1 VRRIIVGVALLAVPA
16 VALAQSS
23 EPGIDVV
30 SVSGPLDGSTLDFM
44 ADSIANAVDR
54 GQALLVFEIDSPAAL
69 DRARLSA
76 ISEIIANPPLP
87 VAVWVGPA
95 PAAALGGAAQLVL
108 GSPQKA
114 VAPGSVIGLVT
125 PTVAGDESAA
135 PIVADELLDGFEG
148 RVEADGSG
156 LELQPSIRQYLQEL
170 NGRTFPTRDGP
181 TTVTTIREFT
191 QDGETGVTVL
201 PVTFIKPGLV
211 DRFFRLGVSPE
222 AAFFFLAIGLA
233 IITFEF
239 FAIGPGLAAATGAI
253 SLTIAGWGLTN
264 LPSQWWSVALVVAGW
279 LILTASYQRG
289 GVIALTLLGA
299 SAMQV
304 GGMLLVDG
312 SGQVDPRWWLILPSV
327 LAVLFF
333 FLLAMP
339 TVQRAR
345 FSTQVLGRDSLVGA
359 RGVALVDFDPDGLV
373 EVNGGRWRA
382 TAHRE
387 AGLVVGSKIT
397 VTGVD
402 GLFLEVGPESEERD
416 I

>member
-1 VRRIIVGVALLAVPA
+1 M
-16 VALAQSS
+16 AQSS

-30 SVSGPLDGSTLDFM
+30 NVSGPLDGSALDFM
-44 ADSIANAVDR
+44 ADSIIGAADR
-54 GQALLVFEIDSPAAL
+54 DQALLVFEIDSPAAL
-69 DRARLSA
+69 DREKLSTVA
-76 ISEIIANPPLP
+76 DLIANPPLP

-108 GSPQKA
+108 GSSQSA
-114 VAPGSVIGLVT
+114 IAPGSEIGLVT
-125 PTVAGDESAA
+125 PTVAGDRSA
-135 PIVADELLDGFEG
+135 PPVIDEALLGGFG
-148 RVEADGSG
+148 DRVEAERSG
-156 LELQPSIRQYLQEL
+156 LELQPTIRQYLQEL
-170 NGRTFPTRDGP
+170 DGRVFPTRDGAVA
-181 TTVTTIREFT
+181 VTTIREFT

-211 DRFFRLGVSPE
+211 DRFFRLGVTPD
-222 AAFFFLAIGLA
+222 AAFFFLAMGLA

-264 LPSQWWSVALVVAGW
+264 LPTQWWSVALAVAGW
-279 LILTASYQRG
+279 VILTASYQRG
-289 GVIALTLLGA
+289 GVIALTFLGA
-299 SAMQV
+299 ATMQI
-304 GGMLLVDG
+304 GGMYLIDG
-312 SGQVDPRWWLILPSV
+312 SGQIDSRWWLVLPSV

-345 FSTQVLGRDSLVGA
+345 FSTQVLGRDSLVGE

-387 AGLVVGSKIT
+387 AGLVVGSSVL

-402 GLFLEVGPESEERD
+402 GLFLEVGPAMDERQA
-416 I
+416 